1 MMLIRGL
8 AFYARFLLSATQI
21 GFEWRALPP
30 LPKEDWSGK
39 TWLVTGASGGL
50 GRAISERAAANG
62 AHVIAAAR
70 SAEKLAQLSG
80 VSGVA
85 VEVCDFSLM
94 SDTTALVQRLIDSN
108 RKIDVLVNNV
118 GSMAPSFA
126 TTNEGKEVSVA
137 TNLLSHFLLTES
149 LLKARVLNES
159 ATIIN
164 MSSGGAY
171 VVPLSLK
178 GLFGSSAE
186 DFDGTMAY
194 AFQKRA
200 QIALNDYWRKRHSAR
215 FYALHPGWVDTAG
228 VQRSLPLF
236 RSALRAILRD
246 ANSGSDTVMWLAATK
261 PAQETDGMWFDR
273 ELRPA
278 HIFDTADGDSVEALV
293 SALEKELAGQFSTP
307 QKPQFKDEL

>member
-1 MMLIRGL
+1 MMLLFRGL

-80 VSGVA
+80 VS
-85 VEVCDFSLM
+85 VEVCDFSLL

-126 TTNEGKEVSVA
+126 ITSEGKEVSVA

-171 VVPLSLK
+171 VVPLSIK

-236 RSALRAILRD
+236 RSALKAILRD
-246 ANSGSDTVMWLAATK
+246 ANSGSDTAMWLAATK

-293 SALEKELAGQFSTP
+293 SALEKELAGQRSTP
-307 QKPQFKDEL
+307 SQKNPRKDEL